1 MKISKIIS
9 LVVFVIITLAAA
21 YAQGIKKYTIKVRK
35 PKAKGIEIATDIPL
49 GQAPVIRS
57 SELKLF
63 KGFMLPVELVY
74 NKVVR
79 KNGKIIKVENG
90 QLVTKNNK
98 QYIYCNK
105 LGNLKVY
112 VTDKN
117 TNKPVAYQL
126 PVRTEPVI
134 FSGKTPEGTSIDGV
148 SLIALPFRFKAKN
161 GNTNFSFNVKI
172 TRFTIS
178 YNLNNKITTYT
189 FTGDKIPIPHRKE
202 FDSLPP
208 GTKVTVS
215 EIYFNYFNTETILK
229 KNATF
234 TIEELRW

>member
-1 MKISKIIS
+1 MKISKLIPVVGLLIIS
-9 LVVFVIITLAAA
+9 LAAG
-21 YAQGIKKYTIKVRK
+21 YAQGLKKYTVKVRK
-35 PKAKGIEIATDIPL
+35 PVKVEKKAADMPL
-49 GQAPVIRS
+49 SQVPVIRS

-63 KGFMLPVELVY
+63 KGFMVPVDLMY
-74 NKVVR
+74 KKVIR
-79 KNGKIIKVENG
+79 KNDKIIKVENG
-90 QLVTKNNK
+90 QLITKNNK

-105 LGNLKVY
+105 LGNLKIY
-112 VTDKN
+112 AADKN
-117 TNKPVAYQL
+117 TKEQVAYHL
-126 PVRTEPVI
+126 PVRVSPVI
-134 FSGKTPEGTSIDGV
+134 FSGKTPEGTSIDGL

-161 GNTNFSFNVKI
+161 GTTNFLFNVKI

-189 FTGDKIPIPHRKE
+189 FAGDKIPIPHRKE

-208 GTKVTVS
+208 GTQVTVN